1 MAEPTVTRR
10 SPFGWTA
17 TADDTGHA
25 VLRAP
30 SGHVRATWQLVRW
43 TGGGKA
49 LPWKPPA
56 TTTLI
61 PYMLQTHPVTVYY
74 PDAPSEEALITFG
87 SPTRTR
93 RRDHNGTLQLAG
105 RTYQVL
111 HFRGR
116 RTELQR
122 AGTLIASTRSGILG
136 RLHLRSATPADD
148 LDQLAVALVWFAIG
162 PGRPGA
168 IAMLTDFLSI

>member
-1 MAEPTVTRR
+1 MAEPTVKRK

-25 VLRAP
+25 VLRDP
-30 SGHVRATWQLVRW
+30 SGHVRATWQLLRW

-56 TTTLI
+56 RTTLV
-61 PYMLQTHPVTVYY
+61 PYMVQIHPVTVYY

-87 SPTRTR
+87 NPTRKR

-105 RTYQVL
+105 RTYEVL
-111 HFRGR
+111 HFRR
-116 RTELQR
+116 MRTELRR
-122 AGTLIASTRSGILG
+122 AGTLIATAKSGLFG
-136 RLHLRSATPADD
+136 HLHLKSATPTDD
-148 LDQLAVALVWFAIG
+148 LDQLAIALLWFAIG

-168 IAMLTDFLSI
+168 IAMLTDFISI

>member
-1 MAEPTVTRR
+1 MAEPTVTRK

-17 TADDTGHA
+17 TADDTGLA
-25 VLRAP
+25 VLRDP
-30 SGHVRATWQLVRW
+30 SSHVRATWQLLRW

-49 LPWKPPA
+49 LPFEPPA

-87 SPTRTR
+87 APTRKR
-93 RRDHNGTLQLAG
+93 RRDHNGTLHLAG

-111 HFRGR
+111 HFRR
-116 RTELQR
+116 MRTELHR
-122 AGTLIASTRSGILG
+122 AGTRIAVAKSGVFG
-136 RLHLRSATPADD
+136 RLHLKYAAPAGD
-148 LDQLAVALVWFAIG
+148 LDQLAIALLWFAIG

-168 IAMLTDFLSI
+168 MAMLTEFISV